1 MNYKDEDERFSFLL
15 RGKSSTN
22 LTKKKKK
29 MVELSIY
36 DSKFNI
42 NFRFVNL
49 SI

>member
-29 MVELSIY
+29 NDRIVDL
-36 DSKFNI
+36 
-42 NFRFVNL
+42 RFE
-49 SI
+49 I